1 PPAPP
6 TGPARWRRCCGRPA
20 PRRCGVRRPR
30 AALAALAVLAV
41 VACNP
46 DDVVHHVGWFAT
58 MRHQRSFKP
67 YSRNLAPVPGT
78 VPVTGVAPTAD
89 LKSADRLTNPRTR
102 TSESLNRGK
111 FVYETYCLVCHG
123 EAGKGDGRRA
133 RRGGGLPVG
142 ARQRPRGPRVAGLSR
157 QLHVLDRA
165 GAGERRVR
173 RDPEAREGSLV
184 RRRDPLRRGCGAV
197 PDRGVGAVPRPVL

>member
-1 PPAPP
+1 
-6 TGPARWRRCCGRPA
+6 
-20 PRRCGVRRPR
+20 VRKRACALAV
-30 AALAALAVLAV
+30 AALALVA
-41 VACNP
+41 ACNP

-78 VPVTGVAPTAD
+78 VPVTGAPPAAD

-123 EAGKGDGRRA
+123 EAGKGDGPIA
-133 RRGGGLPVG
+133 SGPSGGFFP
-142 ARQRPRGPRVAGLSR
+142 A
-157 QLHVLDRA
+157 
-165 GAGERRVR
+165 VR
-173 RDPEAREGSLV
+173 SLV
-184 RRRDPLRRGCGAV
+184 TDQLAKQSDGYIYGVIVNAQAMGRGLMPHYGDKV
-197 PDRGVGAVPRPVL
+197 RGTDRWDLVNYVRTLQAQARSGGSR

>member
-1 PPAPP
+1 MIRRPPRSTLIPYTTLFRSTLASRTTSSASSSPAPP
-6 TGPARWRRCCGRPA
+6 SGRARWRRCCGRPA

-30 AALAALAVLAV
+30 AALAALAVLAA

-78 VPVTGVAPTAD
+78 VPVTGAPPAAD

-111 FVYETYCLVCHG
+111 FAYETYCLVCHG
-123 EAGKGDGRRA
+123 EAGQ
-133 RRGGGLPVG
+133 GGGPH
-142 ARQRPRGPRVAGLSR
+142 P
-157 QLHVLDRA
+157 
-165 GAGERRVR
+165 
-173 RDPEAREGSLV
+173 
-184 RRRDPLRRGCGAV
+184 
-197 PDRGVGAVPRPVL
+197 PRPPRAVFSALRSLRNRPLPTPSDGDTY